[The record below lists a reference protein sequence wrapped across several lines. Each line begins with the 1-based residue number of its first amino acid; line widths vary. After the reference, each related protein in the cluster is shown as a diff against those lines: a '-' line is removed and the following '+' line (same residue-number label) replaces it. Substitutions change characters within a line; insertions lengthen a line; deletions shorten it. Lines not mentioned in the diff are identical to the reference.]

1 MVVFINTHIPV
12 LRPFTKDEADGVMT
26 DQSASRMAR
35 GDKAGMTG
43 RES

>member
-1 MVVFINTHIPV
+1 MVVFINTHIPI
-12 LRPFTKDEADGVMT
+12 LRPFNKREADRVTT

-43 RES
+43 RDS